1 MISEIFYYYL
11 KHLNKYILP
20 ILFLH
25 KILIYFLNNENLNN
39 NNNISNTIYYFLV
52 EVQENEKIKNYKD
65 EWAGG

>member
-1 MISEIFYYYL
+1 MISKIFYYYL
-11 KHLNKYILP
+11 KHLNKYILQ

-39 NNNISNTIYYFLV
+39 NNNISNTVYNVLV

-65 EWAGG
+65 E